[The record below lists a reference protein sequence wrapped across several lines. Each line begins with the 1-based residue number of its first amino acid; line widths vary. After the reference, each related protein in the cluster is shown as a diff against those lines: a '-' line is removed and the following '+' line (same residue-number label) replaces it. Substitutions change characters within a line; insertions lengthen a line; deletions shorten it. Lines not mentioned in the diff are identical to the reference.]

1 LKEVL
6 EILTDLGEHIP
17 WASDKGQK
25 NFVFYNLQDIIKY
38 SEMAMMERKRKLLKT
53 MDEEQNEKSQ
63 ETTNQ
68 KRKLD
73 SPDVDFVD
81 QELYKGN
88 CF

>member
-38 SEMAMMERKRKLLKT
+38 SEMAMMERKRNL
-53 MDEEQNEKSQ
+53 N
-63 ETTNQ
+63 
-68 KRKLD
+68 
-73 SPDVDFVD
+73 
-81 QELYKGN
+81 
-88 CF
+88 